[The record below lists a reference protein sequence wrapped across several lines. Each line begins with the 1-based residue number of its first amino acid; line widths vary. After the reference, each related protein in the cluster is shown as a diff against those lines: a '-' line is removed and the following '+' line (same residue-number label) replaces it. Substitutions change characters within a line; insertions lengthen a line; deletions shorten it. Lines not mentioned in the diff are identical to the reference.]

1 MASFGFGKK
10 SRRRGGLDG
19 MDDELTAQLRML
31 QAKDGTR
38 EIEDLQEKVDQLTL
52 ICRALWSFLQERR
65 DLSEADLIDRMEEM
79 KRTEGA
85 ECPQC
90 GRIMSRH
97 HNRCLYCG
105 AEGSAQSQ
113 SAFDRL

>member
-10 SRRRGGLDG
+10 SRRKRGFDG
-19 MDDELTAQLRML
+19 MDDDLTARLRRL
-31 QAKDGTR
+31 QAKDETQ
-38 EIEDLQEKVDQLTL
+38 EVEALQEKVDRLTL
-52 ICRALWSFLQERR
+52 ICRALWSFVREHH
-65 DLSEADLIDRMEEM
+65 DLSETDLVNRMEEM

-85 ECPQC
+85 ECPEC

-105 AEGSAQSQ
+105 AEGSAAG
-113 SAFDRL
+113 AFDRF